1 MKNDALKAILYF
13 SGWTKI
19 GQVLYIFYL
28 HPSLRIL
35 GPNQKYSWYNH
46 FKRKYWK

>member
-1 MKNDALKAILYF
+1 MKNAVKAILYF
-13 SGWTKI
+13 MVWTKI

-46 FKRKYWK
+46 FMW